1 MKILM
6 SILSVLLLVSFTAV
20 GAADEVGD
28 ETASDLTSDE
38 QVAEEPQSLSDR
50 IKGIEDSVNPADW
63 KIHNGCVMLRRIK
76 RIKFVDD
83 QTAILSMRG
92 KKKVILRLQRNCPGI
107 KSSGFM
113 HQTVGSRLC
122 AGFDRFVAMGT
133 GYSCRVGSLEP
144 YIELEKT
151 PVDKDLD

>member
-6 SILSVLLLVSFTAV
+6 SILSVLVLVSLPSA
-20 GAADEVGD
+20 GAADEVVD
-28 ETASDLTSDE
+28 QVTSEVASDE
-38 QVAEEPQSLSDR
+38 QVVAEPQSLSDR
-50 IKGIEDSVNPADW
+50 IKGIEYTVNPADW

-92 KKKVILRLQRNCPGI
+92 KKKVILRLKRNCPGI

-122 AGFDRFVAMGT
+122 AGFDRLIAMGT
-133 GYSCRVGSLEP
+133 GYSCRIDSLEP
-144 YIELEKT
+144 DVELEQS